1 MDPGLSRERER
12 KKSEDEEEGRRGAR
26 PCTTNQLQPVAPRD
40 QPDGRAGGGRV
51 NGTEDDGRDP
61 SGRGWR

>member
-1 MDPGLSRERER
+1 MEKR
-12 KKSEDEEEGRRGAR
+12 EGRQRGAR
-26 PCTTNQLQPVAPRD
+26 PCTNQLQPVALRD

-61 SGRGWR
+61 SGGWQ